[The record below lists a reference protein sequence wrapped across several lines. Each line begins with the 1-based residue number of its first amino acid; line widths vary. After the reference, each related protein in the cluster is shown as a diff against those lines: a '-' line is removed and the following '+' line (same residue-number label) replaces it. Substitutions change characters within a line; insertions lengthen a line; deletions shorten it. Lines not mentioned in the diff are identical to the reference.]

1 VLRRGEVNAEQ
12 DLIRFRT
19 QCLAKH
25 PGAFLE
31 TPKKPYIVK
40 ALLKELWGGLDGE
53 IDVCDE
59 PLWLDDNDEDLALA
73 ERVISGTASSRLPIV
88 YASATGHEHWLL
100 TVDELMKLAY
110 DLGGVAHVVVEPNR
124 SFSMRLRDAS
134 EGRNVYNGA
143 LGIAMPQHGFI
154 RRLFLGPQFEN
165 PFDLVEGVR
174 AAALRLRSFMP
185 SVGWDWTDL
194 QEHVLRSQRASLR
207 SSLSQRDADQLVD
220 DFSSQLS
227 EQQDEIRRLKKQ
239 ISSQAVTDIE
249 KEELVS
255 SADDIFRRLGKEIY
269 EGEIVDRI
277 RLATSSALSAAEANG
292 IDTRTASVWKLI
304 VERMPRSAG
313 LDELLAD
320 LGRATK
326 DPKRMADE
334 LTALLCRHGYRSKS
348 DNKHIRLEPDDGY
361 EGLQN
366 ITISKTPSD
375 PRGLMN
381 QRKQIERTL
390 GIGRLPADVRTK
402 R

>member
-1 VLRRGEVNAEQ
+1 
-12 DLIRFRT
+12 
-19 QCLAKH
+19 
-25 PGAFLE
+25 
-31 TPKKPYIVK
+31 
-40 ALLKELWGGLDGE
+40 
-53 IDVCDE
+53 
-59 PLWLDDNDEDLALA
+59 
-73 ERVISGTASSRLPIV
+73 
-88 YASATGHEHWLL
+88 
-100 TVDELMKLAY
+100 
-110 DLGGVAHVVVEPNR
+110 
-124 SFSMRLRDAS
+124 
-134 EGRNVYNGA
+134 
-143 LGIAMPQHGFI
+143 
-154 RRLFLGPQFEN
+154 
-165 PFDLVEGVR
+165 
-174 AAALRLRSFMP
+174 
-185 SVGWDWTDL
+185 
-194 QEHVLRSQRASLR
+194 
-207 SSLSQRDADQLVD
+207 
-220 DFSSQLS
+220 
-227 EQQDEIRRLKKQ
+227 
-239 ISSQAVTDIE
+239 
-249 KEELVS
+249 
-255 SADDIFRRLGKEIY
+255 LGKEIY

-277 RLATSSALSAAEANG
+277 RLAASSALSAAEANG

-366 ITISKTPSD
+366 ITIPKTPSD